1 LNRETSAGLEVAMVH
16 PKSYK
21 TFEEFEKEELLRI
34 DTLYSAID
42 DIVDEL
48 FLDGVDGARSREESD
63 LDEW

>member
-1 LNRETSAGLEVAMVH
+1 MVH

-48 FLDGVDGARSREESD
+48 FLDGVDGARTREESD